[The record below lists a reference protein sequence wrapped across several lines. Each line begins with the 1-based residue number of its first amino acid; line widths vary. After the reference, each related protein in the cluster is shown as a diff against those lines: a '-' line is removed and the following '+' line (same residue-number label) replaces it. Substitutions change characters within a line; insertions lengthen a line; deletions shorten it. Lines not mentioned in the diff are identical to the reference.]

1 MKSDASNQRQF
12 SCLRRIFF
20 PIYNYELKKVIP
32 MAFIFF
38 FILTI
43 YSLVRNVKDSLVVTA
58 PNSGAEV
65 LSFLKLF
72 CVTPSAIIFLIAYAR
87 ASNSLSRE
95 KLFYATLTPFILFFG
110 LFAFVIYP
118 HLDFFQ
124 PAAERVASWQAA
136 LPRYKW
142 MVAIVGNWT
151 FSLFYILAELWGSA
165 IIALSFW
172 QFANQIT
179 KISEAKRHYAFFGL
193 MAQTALLLS
202 GSLGSSVSKAQ
213 ASMGANCSG
222 DIWGNSL
229 RWLMG
234 LVVLFG
240 VFIIIIYRWMQV
252 YVLTDKRFYDADD
265 PATGAKKSKAKVSLM
280 ESLRTIFTSPYLGLI
295 AILVV
300 SYGMSINFVEAVW
313 KSQLKLQYANPN
325 EYNLFMSQFTFMTG
339 IVSMVMMF
347 VGGNILRIFR
357 WFIAAVITPA
367 ILLILGGLF
376 FAFVLFKSHID
387 FFIQHFGADFFTRH
401 FGPSA
406 KFEALLLSMAVLFGA
421 IVNVIVK
428 STKYALFDLTKEMAY
443 IPLDEEMKVKGKA
456 VVDVLGGRLGKSGG
470 AGFQT
475 MLFILMPGATYFN
488 IAPIVAFAFLVVCA
502 IWIFS
507 VKRLSHRIESM
518 ASR

>member
-1 MKSDASNQRQF
+1 MKIDASGQPQF

-20 PIYNYELKKVIP
+20 PIYTYELKKVIP

-43 YSLVRNVKDSLVVTA
+43 YSLLRNAKDSLVVTA

-72 CVTPSAIIFLIAYAR
+72 CVTPAAIVFLVVYAK
-87 ASNSLSRE
+87 ASNILTRE
-95 KLFYATLTPFILFFG
+95 RLFYATLTPFILFFG

-124 PAAERVASWQAA
+124 PATSRVALWQEAF
-136 LPRYKW
+136 PRYKW
-142 MVAIVGNWT
+142 IIAIFGNWT

-165 IIALSFW
+165 IVSLSFW

-193 MAQTALLLS
+193 MAQTALLVS
-202 GSLGSSVSKAQ
+202 GTLGGFVSRAQ
-213 ASMGANCSG
+213 TTAGMGGNG

-234 LVVLFG
+234 LVVFFG
-240 VFIIIIYRWMQV
+240 IFIMALYRWMQHN
-252 YVLTDKRFYDADD
+252 VLTDKRFYDETSPTA
-265 PATGAKKSKAKVSLM
+265 GKKKEKPRMSLV
-280 ESLRTIFTSPYLGLI
+280 ESFKTIFTSPYLGLI
-295 AILVV
+295 AVLVI
-300 SYGMSINFVEAVW
+300 SYGVSINFVEGVW
-313 KSQLKLQYANPN
+313 KSQLKLRYTHPN
-325 EYNLFMSQFTFMTG
+325 DYNYFMSQFTFWTG

-347 VGGNILRIFR
+347 VGGNILRMFR
-357 WFIAAVITPA
+357 WLTAAVITPA
-367 ILLILGGLF
+367 LLLVLGSLF
-376 FAFVLFKSHID
+376 FAFVLFESNMKP
-387 FFIQHFGADFFTRH
+387 FLQYFGLTSLA
-401 FGPSA
+401 
-406 KFEALLLSMAVLFGA
+406 MAVIFGA
-421 IVNVIVK
+421 IVNVAVK

-475 MLFILMPGATYFN
+475 TLFILMPGVTYFQ
-488 IAPIVAFAFLVVCA
+488 IAPFVAVAFIVVCTV
-502 IWIFS
+502 WIIS
-507 VKRLSHRIESM
+507 VKCLSRRIESI
-518 ASR
+518 AKDTAPSEA